1 MPCAMQKVCVCVC
14 VEGVRPCWCL
24 HRASLSSPSQVAVQ
38 ARTHRA
44 VCICVE
50 SGTLRSNARAKDP
63 SSLQRAGFWVATA
76 WCRRVTQSYSSAARP
91 VSHRMS
97 SRTRGLRGLLLCE
110 HRSPSGRWYFARA
123 RRYRTGSARRG
134 AGRGSGFST
143 PQPGSRAG
151 IGPDA
156 GSARGRGS

>member
-1 MPCAMQKVCVCVC
+1 MQKVCVCVC

-24 HRASLSSPSQVAVQ
+24 HRASLSSPLQVAVQ

-50 SGTLRSNARAKDP
+50 SGTLLPNARAKDP

-110 HRSPSGRWYFARA
+110 HPSPSGRWYLARA
-123 RRYRTGSARRG
+123 RRYRTGSALRG